1 MVPIMADLDPAP
13 SHLLQ
18 FVRCKCKAENRRR
31 STSICSC
38 RKHGLKC
45 VSSCGTCRGKS
56 CENNDVRDL
65 NFISHFYK
73 GLKRSECAISLYGQL
88 PPNLSSKPN
97 PNPNLNPNPYQEPV
111 YSGAIVWTPSVLR
124 NKGKLF
130 ISHLQYI
137 MLYLLCYYYSV
148 LLLSHE

>member
-1 MVPIMADLDPAP
+1 MTAKGDILPEKFPPTPRAGYCDSLRVHLQVMTWESRREINLDPLEWGWKLNENSLVPIMTDLDPAP

-18 FVRCKCKAENRRR
+18 FVRCKCKAENRRC

-65 NFISHFYK
+65 NFISHCYK
-73 GLKRSECAISLYGQL
+73 GSERSERTISLYGSRTI
-88 PPNLSSKPN
+88 P
-97 PNPNLNPNPYQEPV
+97 
-111 YSGAIVWTPSVLR
+111 A
-124 NKGKLF
+124 
-130 ISHLQYI
+130 
-137 MLYLLCYYYSV
+137 
-148 LLLSHE
+148 

>member
-1 MVPIMADLDPAP
+1 MTAKGHILPEKLPPTPRAAYYDSLRVHLQVVTWESMGEINLDPLEWGWKLNENSLVPITTDLDPAP

-18 FVRCKCKAENRRR
+18 FVRCKCKAENRRC

-73 GLKRSECAISLYGQL
+73 GSKRSERAISLYGSRTMA
-88 PPNLSSKPN
+88 P
-97 PNPNLNPNPYQEPV
+97 
-111 YSGAIVWTPSVLR
+111 
-124 NKGKLF
+124 
-130 ISHLQYI
+130 
-137 MLYLLCYYYSV
+137 
-148 LLLSHE
+148 